1 MSGGFFRGTTAD
13 QDTRFSNKHAK
24 LLKSQKFPPELE
36 NLVDMTKVKM
46 DVMRPWIAHR
56 VTELLGFED
65 EVLINFIYGLL
76 EEKVVNGKEIQ
87 ISLTGFME
95 KNTGK
100 FMKELWTHLLSAQKN
115 ASGVPQQFL
124 DAKEEETRKKQ
135 EDTDRITRELKRTK
149 EKEGRELEQERI
161 KRTREREGRQLDQ
174 ERVKMDREADDVK
187 AATLEPHSRSHAKV
201 SSKWSVDDEGTNER
215 NGSKGT
221 DRISQSPHSTDHSLS
236 PPRGG
241 RSRSISKSFSNSKS
255 HSRSRSLS
263 ASPKP
268 LRRSVSFE
276 RRHHSLSRRSL
287 TPRRVESRLRS
298 SSPPQHGSS
307 HLRRSVSHSRGRS
320 PSPARRRLRSPMRRR
335 SRSPVWRRSRTPMRR
350 RSRTPLR
357 HRSRSPIQRR
367 SRSPVRRRSRSPIRR
382 RSRSPIWRRSRSPI
396 RRRSRSPMRRRSRS
410 PIRRRSRSP
419 IRRRSRSPIRR
430 RSRSPIRRRSRSP
443 MRRRSRSSIRRRSPS
458 PFQRRSLSSESPSR
472 QISLSPMHPRSPS
485 PVRRRSPSPTRRR
498 YQRAPSTPHDRS
510 PSPVRRRTAFPRRQ
524 RSPSPGSMSSSPSGR
539 ISLSPTHGTSPSLLK
554 KGSPKRQQRSPVR
567 SPRDGNRIVQKSPL
581 DCQAPRKETA
591 ERPAEG
597 RKTSGSS
604 GNPPPVSV
612 RSLERDPKGR
622 RISHNGEPALSSSPY
637 NSPSGSVSPIAAGRS
652 LSQERSPIPPK
663 RQRES
668 ITKDHPDRV
677 EVEEMTFSRVKVEK
691 NQNKGTVNDRRDKNK
706 YSPEFASHPSS
717 DAQAQKR
724 KSKSDDGRRNYPELA
739 EEPLG
744 SRKDNLSSD
753 RARIS
758 EKGYK
763 TDEKNQLR
771 ASDVKDSPRHQE
783 AAKLPKLLQKVER
796 HNRSGSLDSG
806 SEESDEARG
815 GVSQK
820 KKRKRSK
827 KKDVTSDDDY
837 SHDSRTED
845 RKEAKKR
852 RKEEKRLKKEE
863 KRKRREERRRRKDS
877 RRTEKLKLKAG
888 GNVSPSS
895 DPDNSHDSHASDAEP
910 VRRGERITDNEEAL
924 SDQKKLEIEL
934 REKALES
941 LRAKKGIGH

>member
-135 EDTDRITRELKRTK
+135 
-149 EKEGRELEQERI
+149 
-161 KRTREREGRQLDQ
+161 
-174 ERVKMDREADDVK
+174 V
-187 AATLEPHSRSHAKV
+187 
-201 SSKWSVDDEGTNER
+201 
-215 NGSKGT
+215 
-221 DRISQSPHSTDHSLS
+221 
-236 PPRGG
+236 
-241 RSRSISKSFSNSKS
+241 
-255 HSRSRSLS
+255 LS

-298 SSPPQHGSS
+298 PSPPQV
-307 HLRRSVSHSRGRS
+307 RRSVSHSRGRS
-320 PSPARRRLRSPMRRR
+320 PSPARRRLRSPIRRR
-335 SRSPVWRRSRTPMRR
+335 SRTPVWRRSRSPMRR

-367 SRSPVRRRSRSPIRR
+367 SRSPIRRRSRSPIRR

-396 RRRSRSPMRRRSRS
+396 RRRSRSPIRRRSRSPMRRRSRS
-410 PIRRRSRSP
+410 PVRRRSRSP

-458 PFQRRSLSSESPSR
+458 PFQRRSESSGSPSR
-472 QISLSPMHPRSPS
+472 QESLSPMHPRSPS
-485 PVRRRSPSPTRRR
+485 PVRRRSPSPARRR

-510 PSPVRRRTAFPRRQ
+510 PPIRRRTAFPGRQ
-524 RSPSPGSMSSSPSGR
+524 RSPRPGSMSSSPSGR
-539 ISLSPTHGTSPSLLK
+539 ISLSPIHGTSPSLLK
-554 KGSPKRQQRSPVR
+554 KGSPRRQQRSPVR
-567 SPRDGNRIVQKSPL
+567 SPRDGNRIVQKSPH
-581 DCQAPRKETA
+581 DRQASRKETA
-591 ERPAEG
+591 EG
-597 RKTSGSS
+597 CKTSVSS

-622 RISHNGEPALSSSPY
+622 GISHNGEPALSSSPY
-637 NSPSGSVSPIAAGRS
+637 NSLSGSVSPIAGRS
-652 LSQERSPIPPK
+652 PSEERSPIPPK

-668 ITKDHPDRV
+668 IVKDHPDSI
-677 EVEEMTFSRVKVEK
+677 EVEEMTFSRVKEEK
-691 NQNKGTVNDRRDKNK
+691 YQNKNTVNDRRDKNK
-706 YSPEFASHPSS
+706 HSPEFASHHSS

-771 ASDVKDSPRHQE
+771 ASDVKGSPRHQE

-815 GVSQK
+815 GASQK

-845 RKEAKKR
+845 RKEAKRR
-852 RKEEKRLKKEE
+852 RKEEKKLKKEE

-877 RRTEKLKLKAG
+877 RRTEKLKPKAG

-895 DPDNSHDSHASDAEP
+895 DPDKSHDSHASDAEP
-910 VRRGERITDNEEAL
+910 VRRRGERVTDNEEAL

-941 LRAKKGIGH
+941 LRAKKGIDDLVEQMLPCNSFGSSNKAALSFCSCSDVVISLQNSNKMLVRVHI